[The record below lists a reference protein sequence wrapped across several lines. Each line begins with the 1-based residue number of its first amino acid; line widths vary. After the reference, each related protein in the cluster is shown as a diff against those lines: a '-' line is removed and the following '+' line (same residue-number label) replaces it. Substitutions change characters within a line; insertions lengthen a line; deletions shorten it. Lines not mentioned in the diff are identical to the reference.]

1 MLIKPEFSVCAL
13 FTGLY
18 TPFQEAI
25 NKFDMSCYL
34 KWNVSNANWDRSCC
48 PLTHGSD
55 LTAPD
60 SNTLIIFALSLR
72 CKGGEVD
79 ATEMLVYPFNPERD
93 QLQDFHF
100 LWIKSQGGEQE
111 GAGSLC
117 KKSFRQW
124 RGRDTSPLSESWY
137 ELNPFTVYIFT
148 STALLSTQ

>member
-79 ATEMLVYPFNPERD
+79 ATEMLVYPFNPRARPTSGLSFFMD
-93 QLQDFHF
+93 QV
-100 LWIKSQGGEQE
+100 S
-111 GAGSLC
+111 
-117 KKSFRQW
+117 
-124 RGRDTSPLSESWY
+124 RGRAGRSGVTLQEVISTMARKGYEPLSESWY